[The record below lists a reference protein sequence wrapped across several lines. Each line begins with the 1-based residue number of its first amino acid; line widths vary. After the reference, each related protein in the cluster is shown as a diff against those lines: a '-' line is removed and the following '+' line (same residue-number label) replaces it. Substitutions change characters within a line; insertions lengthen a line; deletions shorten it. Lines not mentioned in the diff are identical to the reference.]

1 MENVFMVFKI
11 KSIGVGK
18 MSLLDQKEDRYIEL
32 LHGEEISLQDM
43 SESFKDCWLHDG
55 SVKINRETIGLFNI
69 ASKDHQYQSLVLS
82 SQETP
87 TVTRVKTKDLVVKS
101 REETDF
107 CFDINKKVIEEI
119 FNKQIYK
126 FPEIE
131 PNFLFIPLEGPSQG
145 NVSYINFTK
154 LNDLRAL
161 SGHETVLSFC
171 NHLEII
177 VPQRFQSLE
186 RHLERSF
193 EYYTV
198 VTYFSDSFS
207 EHRETLSFLTNWE
220 GNYPSL
226 KKELVGKA
234 LQRTSKNDYRRLTA
248 KHQTKELFS
257 SEEDTL
263 AMADFFLIYRHA
275 L

>member
-1 MENVFMVFKI
+1 
-11 KSIGVGK
+11 
-18 MSLLDQKEDRYIEL
+18 MSLLDQKKNRYIEL

-43 SESFKDCWLHDG
+43 SEHFKDCWLHDG
-55 SVKINRETIGLFNI
+55 SVKINRDTIGLFNI
-69 ASKDHQYQSLVLS
+69 ASEDHQYHSLILS
-82 SQETP
+82 SQDEP
-87 TVTRVKTKDLVVKS
+87 TVTRVRTRDLVVKY
-101 REETDF
+101 REETNQHF
-107 CFDINKKVIEEI
+107 QINKKVIEEI
-119 FNKQIYK
+119 FNKHIYK

-186 RHLERSF
+186 QHLERSF

-207 EHRETLSFLTNWE
+207 EHREVLNFLTNWE
-220 GNYPSL
+220 GNYPSV

-234 LQRTSKNDYRRLTA
+234 VQRTSKNDYRRLTA

-257 SEEDTL
+257 SEEDTMVI
-263 AMADFFLIYRHA
+263 AEFFFDL
-275 L
+275 